1 MSNPLRRLKYLPWRS
16 LSIVAGLTFAIVTA
30 IELLLILSFAFL
42 DTNVQSTVV
51 QLVRSILVSGA
62 IGVGIGA
69 LAVFLLEIIDK
80 KVSINASVLW
90 SLIACLLVGLI
101 IRDFI
106 PIPALLVNVSEI
118 QLFGMVLG
126 VFWQGKRYWR

>member
-1 MSNPLRRLKYLPWRS
+1 MNNPLRRLKYLPWRS
-16 LSIVAGLTFAIVTA
+16 LAIIAAMTFAIVTA
-30 IELLLILSFAFL
+30 IELLLLLTLAFL
-42 DTNVQSTVV
+42 DTNVQSTIV

-69 LAVFLLEIIDK
+69 LAVFLLERIDK
-80 KVSINASVLW
+80 RVSINASVLW
-90 SLIACLLVGLI
+90 SLLVCLLVALI

-106 PIPALLVNVSEI
+106 PIPALLVSTSEI
-118 QLFGMVLG
+118 QLVGMILG